1 MCSTVCNV
9 SQPASLF
16 SFLSERTFGAK
27 LLSDGLIKKKSKVFL
42 CNNVEIILQEK
53 LTSQRCAAS
62 IQQKKAR
69 QAFVEFVL
77 TSGVS
82 EDTGALSVR
91 VV

>member
-9 SQPASLF
+9 SKPASLF

-27 LLSDGLIKKKSKVFL
+27 LLSDVFP

-53 LTSQRCAAS
+53 LTSQLLNAS